1 MHAVY
6 IELNIHVT
14 LTQTF
19 QAIEEEVGPK
29 LLFVDFWLQLLTSG
43 ADRLG

>member
-1 MHAVY
+1 MQSRIEY
-6 IELNIHVT
+6 IYVT
-14 LTQTF
+14 QTQTF

-29 LLFVDFWLQLLTSG
+29 LLFVDFWLQHLTSG